1 MDNHYTI
8 DKSTKLAH
16 VLTKLTISDSH
27 RLITL
32 HIKDLYVNISI
43 TETIDTARTQLL
55 RHNKKNIT
63 EQICTLRNGSTTK
76 LL

>member
-8 DKSTKLAH
+8 DNSTNLAH
-16 VLTKLTISDSH
+16 DFTKLTISNSH
-27 RLITL
+27 RLSTL
-32 HIKDLYVNISI
+32 DIKDLYVNIPI
-43 TETIDTARTQLL
+43 TETIDTAMTQLPK
-55 RHNKKNIT
+55 HNKKNTT